1 MSEERPVG
9 EAPAVSPDEN
19 IVEVEVLADDRLVEG
34 ADASTE
40 DPIQVELARL
50 QQEAGLLREQYLRK
64 LADFDNFRKRKDK
77 EMSDF
82 RKQAN
87 ADLLRDM
94 LPVVDNLERA
104 LAVGGE
110 DASGVRTGV
119 ELTLKQF
126 KDTLARHGVVELSP
140 EGQPFNPT
148 EHEAVSRLHTSAA
161 EPNTVL
167 QVLQKG
173 YRLGDRLLR
182 AAMVVVAAPAMPAPA
197 GGGVAEEVEA

>member
-1 MSEERPVG
+1 MREDRTAGEERT
-9 EAPAVSPDEN
+9 ASPDADID
-19 IVEVEVLADDRLVEG
+19 IVEVEAPAPDDVAESAG
-34 ADASTE
+34 VPAE
-40 DPIQVELARL
+40 DQIQTELARL
-50 QQEAGLLREQYLRK
+50 QKEAGLLREQYLRK

-87 ADLLRDM
+87 ADLLREL

-104 LAVGGE
+104 LAAAGDDPG
-110 DASGVRTGV
+110 GVRTGV

-126 KDTLARHGVVELSP
+126 RDVLARHGIVELNP
-140 EGQPFNPT
+140 EGQPFDPS
-148 EHEAVSRLHTSAA
+148 EHEAVTRLHA
-161 EPNTVL
+161 EGVEANTVV

-182 AAMVVVAAPAMPAPA
+182 AALVIVAAPPPAA
-197 GGGVAEEVEA
+197 GTGEGA

>member
-40 DPIQVELARL
+40 DPIQAELARL
-50 QQEAGLLREQYLRK
+50 QREAGLLREQYLRK

-87 ADLLRDM
+87 ADLLRDL

-140 EGQPFNPT
+140 EGQPFNPS
-148 EHEAVSRLHTSAA
+148 EQEAVSRLHTSAA

-173 YRLGDRLLR
+173 YRIGDRLLR
-182 AAMVVVAAPAMPAPA
+182 AALVIVAAPVLPATSA
-197 GGGVAEEVEA
+197 GAVGEEVEA